1 MQPPQRAETGQ
12 RDFFF
17 ALLSAGLF
25 PSLLADLLPKSLT
38 GSFPDAFKDAFPVF
52 RAEAFPAFP
61 VIFSPDSLEE
71 IFPENSFSTGVLF
84 FL

>member
-38 GSFPDAFKDAFPVF
+38 GSFPDAFKDSFPVF
-52 RAEAFPAFP
+52 LA
-61 VIFSPDSLEE
+61 DSLEE
-71 IFPENSFSTGVLF
+71 IFQENSFSTGVLF

>member
-25 PSLLADLLPKSLT
+25 PSLLPDLLPKSLR

-52 RAEAFPAFP
+52 L
-61 VIFSPDSLEE
+61 VDSLEE
-71 IFPENSFSTGVLF
+71 FFPENPFSTGVLF